1 MKYLFIHQNYPG
13 QFKHLAAA
21 LVATP
26 GNQIAAIVDEKNA
39 KEAAASLPANAV
51 LLTYASPPGARA
63 ETHQYLRSYEVAIRR
78 GQQVARLLLTMK
90 EKGYSPDIICVHA
103 GWGEALFIKEVF
115 PDAFVL
121 GYFEFFYRTEG
132 ADVGFDTEFY
142 KNSLDD
148 NCRIKIRNSLHLVSM
163 EYCDWGLT
171 PTVWQASQL
180 PEGYRPKVSVIHEGV
195 NTETVRPDPQAIFEV
210 NEDLSLSASDQ
221 VVTFVNRNLE
231 PYRGF
236 HIFMRAL
243 PTILEACP
251 QAHVVLVGGDDVSYG
266 RKPESSENWRQVMMQ
281 EVGSSLDMSRMH
293 FVGKLPYAK
302 YLKLLQI
309 SSAHVYL
316 TYPFVLS
323 WSMLESMAAGCAVI
337 ASNTAPVTEV
347 IQHGHD
353 GLLVDF
359 FDHQAIAENVIEVIR
374 HPEKYLAMRQ
384 AARQTILER
393 YDLEK
398 VCLPQQLDLLR
409 NLPDYIA
416 GANKPM

>member
-13 QFKHLAAA
+13 QFRHLAAA
-21 LVATP
+21 LAATP
-26 GNQIAAIVDEKNA
+26 GNHIAAIADEKSA

-51 LLTYASPPGARA
+51 LLTYASPPGASK
-63 ETHQYLRSYEVAIRR
+63 ETHQYLRSYEASIRR
-78 GQQVARLLLTMK
+78 GQQVARLLLTLRD
-90 EKGYSPDIICVHA
+90 KGYTPDIICVHA

-115 PDAFVL
+115 PKALVL

-132 ADVGFDTEFY
+132 ADVGFDDEFY
-142 KNSLDD
+142 KNTLDD
-148 NCRIKIRNSLHLVSM
+148 NCRIKIRNSLHLTSM

-171 PTVWQASQL
+171 PTMWQASQL
-180 PEGYRPKVSVIHEGV
+180 PEAYRPKVSVIHEGV
-195 NTETVRPDPQAIFEV
+195 NTDIVKPDPEAIFQV
-210 NEDLSLSASDQ
+210 NEQLSLSAKNQ

-243 PTILEACP
+243 PSILKSCP

-266 RKPESSENWRQVMMQ
+266 RRPEKAENWRQVMMK
-281 EVGSSLDMSRMH
+281 EVGSKLDMNRVH
-293 FVGKLPYAK
+293 FVGKLPYAR
-302 YLKLLQI
+302 YLQLLQV

-323 WSMLESMAAGCAVI
+323 WSMLESMAAGCAVV
-337 ASNTAPVTEV
+337 ASNTKPVTEV

-359 FDHQAIAENVIEVIR
+359 FDHKALAKTVAEVVNNGKDYVE
-374 HPEKYLAMRQ
+374 MRQ
-384 AARQTILER
+384 RARQTILER
-393 YDLEK
+393 YDLMK
-398 VCLPQQLDLLR
+398 VCLPQQLDLLN
-409 NLPDYIA
+409 NLPAYVK
-416 GANKPM
+416 GADKA